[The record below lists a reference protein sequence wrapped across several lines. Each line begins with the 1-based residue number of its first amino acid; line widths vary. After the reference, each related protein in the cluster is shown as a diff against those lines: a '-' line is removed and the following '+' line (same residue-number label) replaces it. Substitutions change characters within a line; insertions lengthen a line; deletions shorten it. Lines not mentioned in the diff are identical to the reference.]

1 MNFFLRLVCLLI
13 IGLAAP
19 IALPAGG
26 GFRDKLEIEYSKE
39 PLLCMA
45 GQSCYLMAS
54 PYLLASKL
62 YKIDLGSPLKIIRI
76 WQDQQGEKWIQV
88 KQNYDN
94 DLYLNSSKSKR
105 GWIHV

>member
-1 MNFFLRLVCLLI
+1 MKFILRWGCLLI

-26 GFRDKLEIEYSKE
+26 GVRDKLEIEYSKE

-45 GQSCYLMAS
+45 GQSCYLLSS
-54 PYLLASKL
+54 PYFLASKL
-62 YKIDLGSPLKIIRI
+62 YRIKLGSPLKVIRI

-88 KQNYDN
+88 KQSYYN

>member
-1 MNFFLRLVCLLI
+1 MNFFLRWGCLLI

-26 GFRDKLEIEYSKE
+26 GFRDKLEIENIKE
-39 PLLCMA
+39 PLICMA
-45 GQSCYLMAS
+45 GQSCYLLSS
-54 PYLLASKL
+54 PYFLASKL
-62 YKIDLGSPLKIIRI
+62 YKVDLGSHLKVIRI

-88 KQNYDN
+88 KETYNN
-94 DLYLNSSKSKR
+94 HLFKNPRKSKR